1 MKIQVSELRT
11 NRRWRATTG
20 LSQQQFEKL
29 LVHFKK
35 AYQAIYHKSVQE
47 RQASSRKD
55 CTLASEEE
63 LLLFVLLSL
72 KSGLTYDLIG
82 VVCGM
87 EAANAKRN
95 LELGL
100 GVLHKALTETGHAPK
115 RKFLTVK
122 EFEEYFQ
129 AIEELIID
137 GTEHRIQRPTDQITQ
152 KEGYSGKKNT
162 YAQVDGDRRQEEVD
176 ALYQSFS
183 TGNRP

>member
-95 LELGL
+95 QELG
-100 GVLHKALTETGHAPK
+100 
-115 RKFLTVK
+115 
-122 EFEEYFQ
+122 
-129 AIEELIID
+129 
-137 GTEHRIQRPTDQITQ
+137 
-152 KEGYSGKKNT
+152 
-162 YAQVDGDRRQEEVD
+162 
-176 ALYQSFS
+176 
-183 TGNRP
+183 